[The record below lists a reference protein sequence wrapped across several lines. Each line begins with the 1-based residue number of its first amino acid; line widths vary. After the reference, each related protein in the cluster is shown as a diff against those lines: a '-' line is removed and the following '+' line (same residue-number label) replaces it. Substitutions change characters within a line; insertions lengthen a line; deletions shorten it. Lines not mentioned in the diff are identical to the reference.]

1 MVERMKLKLFFESS
15 DGTVTGINFILIACY
30 TDDIEGVLFGEKR
43 NDGGTIIHIT
53 TDSFPHM
60 HCFDGLILTLLKM
73 VPLLT
78 VSAPHPH
85 SQSHPCIDI
94 NHFDGLVIL
103 ILLKEVFLV
112 RFLTNF
118 HKDPITHTHIPT
130 DSFAN
135 TRISIT
141 LMVQSLM
148 AMLSFFLLRIPAHLH
163 TDSLSHSP
171 TCIPTHT
178 SASLCWPRRI
188 DNVESV
194 LFGECSY
201 SGDDGGAG
209 ASG

>member
-1 MVERMKLKLFFESS
+1 
-15 DGTVTGINFILIACY
+15 
-30 TDDIEGVLFGEKR
+30 
-43 NDGGTIIHIT
+43 
-53 TDSFPHM
+53 M

-78 VSAPHPH
+78 VSDPHPH
-85 SQSHPCIDI
+85 RQSHPCIDI

-103 ILLKEVFLV
+103 ISLKEVFLV

-118 HKDPITHTHIPT
+118 HKDPITHTHLPT

-141 LMVQSLM
+141 LMVQSHM
-148 AMLSFFLLRIPAHLH
+148 AMLSFFLLKVPAHLH
-163 TDSLSHSP
+163 TDSPSHSS

-178 SASLCWPRRI
+178 SASLCWPCRI

-194 LFGECSY
+194 LFGECSD